1 MNDIWTQVKRDWEED
16 FPRCPVCGEE
26 TDALYQDGMG
36 DIVGC
41 EKCLERIDAWEIR
54 RKGR

>member
-41 EKCLERIDAWEIR
+41 EKCLERIDAWEMR
-54 RKGR
+54 QKGR